1 MIESVKKL
9 RSRINAADS
18 PVLYKWWFKYDKRI
32 WDKFGTLANF
42 RGIM

>member
-18 PVLYKWWFKYDKRI
+18 PVFTSGGLNTTKEY
-32 WDKFGTLANF
+32 GTSSCPMA
-42 RGIM
+42 

>member
-18 PVLYKWWFKYDKRI
+18 PVLYKWWFKYDK
-32 WDKFGTLANF
+32 
-42 RGIM
+42 